1 MKKYIPHLIC
11 AAGVFSPASPSVQAA
26 DPSSA
31 LRWHWNTAGDA
42 EGWTT
47 SGMSPSAVSNGF
59 FAGISAG
66 NDPYFL
72 SADNLNLNLAGNPK
86 VYIRARN
93 GSSQTA
99 AAVYFETTHSPAFTG
114 QYVPFTAVANDPGY
128 TNYEVDMSGHTNWNG
143 TLKRL
148 RIDLPNGA
156 STGAQIGLDWVAVGE
171 SGTRPNVVF
180 VLCDDFGWND
190 TSINGSTFYKTPTLE
205 RLADRGIRLT
215 SAYTANPLC
224 SPTRASILTGQYPGR
239 LRFTTPAGHLLQ
251 VILDPVVP
259 STAASTAKLCEPQSC
274 TRLKNEY
281 VTYADIMKTA
291 GYSTAFMGKWHLGR
305 DPYIPENQ
313 GFDTVIGGRYHSGP
327 PGGYFAP
334 FSEDSNLPTAAAGTH
349 VNDLLADCAGGFI
362 QTNRNRP
369 FLLNLWFYDVHAPFE
384 CKETLRTNYIGKA
397 STDGRQK
404 CATMGAMVEAM
415 DTGLGRVLDRLE
427 QLGLNDNTI
436 IVFFSDNGGNM
447 YDWSDGALP
456 THNWPLRQGKAS
468 VYEGGTRVPC
478 VVVWPE
484 KTAPGTVS
492 DGLLSSVDFYPSL
505 LEMTGL
511 SPAPGEIMDGVSQT
525 ALFQGGSS
533 ARTNVFVHFPHTT
546 PATGTF
552 AGCWVRQGDWKL
564 IRFFHDN
571 PGSAHRYELYNLA
584 ADPHEMT
591 DLSNENP
598 ALVAQFDALITA
610 HLADTSALLPVPNPA
625 YIPPVYSWE
634 PNVQLHLSTGSQKRL
649 LATANGFEPQL
660 SSAGTL
666 TGLGTPARL
675 VVQMQSRSFGDGRL
689 FWRLPGQ
696 TNFTSD
702 RSASFPVIH
711 DNTLRT
717 YEIPFSPG
725 GPVEQL
731 RLQPTSDASETEI
744 AYIQLRDAAGT
755 VLKDWSWQDSD
766 SDGCGDG
773 AERSEGRDPENPGD
787 FGFEWEMIS
796 DFEGWVIGNNITNGA
811 VLNGTLQ
818 GTAVTSDPQLSISG
832 ISLPADSVPSLAI
845 RLKSSASGGLQLYFA
860 TAATNTFSAA
870 QLLSKTYTNKPA
882 WQTMVFNLAAQS
894 GWSGQTVTKLRIDPI
909 SSAGATFALDW
920 VRASDGD
927 WDKDG
932 VPDGDEPYGDLDKDG
947 TANYRDTDADGDG
960 YADGDETTAGHSP
973 FDPNDQPQF
982 TLQSGTNLTPELK
995 WNGRTARSYRIEH
1008 CTNLP
1013 GNLWTSVT
1021 NIGPVTNNSIRLY
1034 HPQPS
1039 SALQYFRLKI
1049 STP

>member
-1 MKKYIPHLIC
+1 
-11 AAGVFSPASPSVQAA
+11 
-26 DPSSA
+26 
-31 LRWHWNTAGDA
+31 
-42 EGWTT
+42 
-47 SGMSPSAVSNGF
+47 MSQSAVSNGF
-59 FAGISAG
+59 FTGTSAG
-66 NDPYFL
+66 TDPYFL
-72 SADNLNLNLAGNPK
+72 SADNLNLNLAGNTK

-93 GSSQTA
+93 GSSQTSA
-99 AAVYFETTHSPAFTG
+99 TVYFETTNSPAFTG
-114 QYVPFTAVANDPGY
+114 QSVPFTAVANDPGF
-128 TNYEVDMSGHTNWNG
+128 TTYEVDMSVHTNWNG

-148 RIDLPNGA
+148 RIDLPNGE

-205 RLADRGIRLT
+205 RLANRGIRLT

-239 LRFTTPAGHLLQ
+239 LRFTTPAGHLPQ

-259 STAASTAKLCEPQSC
+259 ATSASTAKLCEPQSC

-281 VTYADIMKTA
+281 VTYAEIMKTA

-313 GFDTVIGGRYHSGP
+313 GFDTVIGGHQHASP

-334 FSEDSNLPTAAAGTH
+334 FSADSNLPAAPDGTH

-384 CKETLRTNYIGKA
+384 CKESLRTNYIGKA
-397 STDGRQK
+397 SADGRQK
-404 CATMGAMVEAM
+404 CASMGAMVETM
-415 DTGLGRVLDRLE
+415 DTGLGRVLDRIE
-427 QLGLNDNTI
+427 KLGLNDNTI

-447 YDWSDGALP
+447 YDFADGALP

-478 VVVWPE
+478 VVVWPG
-484 KTAPGTVS
+484 KTSPGTVS

-511 SPAPGEIMDGVSQT
+511 TPVPGEIMDGVSQT
-525 ALFQGGSS
+525 TLFQGGAS
-533 ARTNVFVHFPHTT
+533 ARTNVFVHYPHST

-552 AGCWVRQGDWKL
+552 AGCWVRQGNWKL
-564 IRFFHDN
+564 IRFFYDN
-571 PGSAHRYELYNLA
+571 PDSTHRYELYNLA

-591 DLSNENP
+591 NLADHNP
-598 ALVAQFDALITA
+598 ALVTQLDALITA
-610 HLADTSALLPVPNPA
+610 HLSATAALLPVPNPA

-634 PNVQLHLSTGSQKRL
+634 PNVQVRLSTGSQKRL
-649 LATANGFEPQL
+649 LATSNGFEPQL

-675 VVQMQSRSFGDGRL
+675 VVQMLSRSFGDGRL

-696 TNFTSD
+696 TNFAAGQ
-702 RSASFPVIH
+702 SAPIAVIH
-711 DNTLRT
+711 DGTLRT
-717 YEIPFSPG
+717 YDIPFSPG

-731 RLQPTSDASETEI
+731 RLQPASDASETEI
-744 AYIQLRDAAGT
+744 AYIQLQDAAGN

-766 SDGCGDG
+766 GDG
-773 AERSEGRDPENPGD
+773 RGDGIEPSEGRSPNDPSD
-787 FGFEWEMIS
+787 FGFEWQTDG

-811 VLNGTLQ
+811 VMNGTLQ
-818 GTAVTSDPQLSISG
+818 GTAVTGDPQLSISD
-832 ISLPADSVPSLAI
+832 ITLPADSVPSLAI
-845 RLKSSASGGLQLYFA
+845 RLKSSASGSLQLYFA
-860 TAATNTFSAA
+860 TAATNTFSSA
-870 QLLSKTYTNKPA
+870 QLLTKTYTNKPA
-882 WQTMVFNLAAQS
+882 WQTIVFNLAAQS
-894 GWSGQTVTKLRIDPI
+894 GWNGQTVTKLRIDPI
-909 SSAGATFALDW
+909 SAAGATFALDW

-927 WDKDG
+927 HDKDG
-932 VPDGDEPYGDLDKDG
+932 VPDGDEPCGDLDKDG
-947 TANYRDTDADGDG
+947 LANYRDPDADGDG
-960 YADGDETTAGHSP
+960 YADGAEVTAGYSP
-973 FDPNDQPQF
+973 FDPADRLIFGFQGLKNG
-982 TLQSGTNLTPELK
+982 TLG
-995 WNGRTARSYRIEH
+995 WNGRAGRRYQIES
-1008 CTNLP
+1008 CANLVSNVWNP
-1013 GNLWTSVT
+1013 VT
-1021 NIGPVTNNSIRLY
+1021 NIGPVAGNGTQIY
-1034 HPQPS
+1034 QPQPD
-1039 SALQYFRLKI
+1039 SASQYFRLKI
-1049 STP
+1049 SKP